1 MNSDYMNWIKILI
14 MTSLILCLSLTSI
27 SCGGSDSSNDGVI
40 TIDTPSP
47 EVIDTDMSSNNS
59 DQRIKTDEE
68 ITTEFTT
75 CLRSYGFDVNDPTLN
90 ADGTVDIAELRVSV
104 MSDPNFDINNEKT
117 GQALEE
123 CLDLLQDATFATQS
137 TQEDQIEL
145 HDNLLEFAECIREN
159 DIDIP
164 DPEFSNNLRLS
175 MISMFESIT
184 ITPKVQK
191 AMESCSDIIFGQERQ
206 SPRPGNR
213 D

>member
-1 MNSDYMNWIKILI
+1 
-14 MTSLILCLSLTSI
+14 
-27 SCGGSDSSNDGVI
+27 
-40 TIDTPSP
+40 
-47 EVIDTDMSSNNS
+47 
-59 DQRIKTDEE
+59 
-68 ITTEFTT
+68 
-75 CLRSYGFDVNDPTLN
+75 
-90 ADGTVDIAELRVSV
+90 